1 MSNQYPQHPGGA
13 PEPTGPAGGPPR
25 YTQTG
30 DQYGAGRPDVA
41 TAPPELQRLLTLT
54 LVSAGLYL
62 LSQLVSLFTA
72 DAASTADAL
81 QEQGLS
87 AAEAAS
93 LAEQTAGV
101 AMITSIAVIVVAL
114 VVYALVYVFLR
125 KGRNW
130 ARVLG
135 IVLAILST
143 LGVLLG
149 LVTTALVG
157 LSGLGVVGLLL
168 GLVLVVVNV
177 LWLVTAFKAPV
188 KEWFT
193 PRRMV

>member
-1 MSNQYPQHPGGA
+1 MSNPYPQQPEGA
-13 PEPTGPAGGPPR
+13 RGGPPQ
-25 YTQTG
+25 YQAGG
-30 DQYGAGRPDVA
+30 DQYGAHQGGHPGA
-41 TAPPELQRLLTLT
+41 APPEVKRLLTLT
-54 LVSAGLYL
+54 LVSAAVYL
-62 LSQLVSLFTA
+62 LNQVVGLITTA
-72 DAASTADAL
+72 GTDMSASY
-81 QEQGLS
+81 EQAGLS
-87 AAEAAS
+87 A
-93 LAEQTAGV
+93 EQIAQTQGV
-101 AMITSIAVIVVAL
+101 ATIFSVGIIVLAL
-114 VVYALVYVFLR
+114 ALYALVYVFLK
-125 KGRNW
+125 KGKNW

-157 LSGLGVVGLLL
+157 LSGLGIVGLLL

-188 KEWFT
+188 KEWFA

>member
-25 YTQTG
+25 YTPTG

-135 IVLAILST
+135 IVLTILST
-143 LGVLLG
+143 VVTVIGILGTLAIGGPGIVVTLL
-149 LVTTALVG
+149 
-157 LSGLGVVGLLL
+157 SVVF
-168 GLVLVVVNV
+168 VVVNV
-177 LWLVTAFKAPV
+177 LWLATAFRAPV
-188 KEWFT
+188 KQWFSGART
-193 PRRMV
+193 Y